1 MSRVDRP
8 GDRAHTSTHAA
19 DDRTEWMDTIA
30 DLDDAGT
37 DALLRGEASGAELTP
52 LAHVVRRLRESVAA
66 EALPPMSAA
75 LRAQIDAPLVVPLH
89 ARRVARRSLAQA
101 AVAAVAVA
109 VALVG
114 AGAAQN
120 RLPGG
125 LQDVVSSAVEVVGI
139 DVPRSAD
146 RHAADDEVDD
156 EVDDGVEQEGEGGP
170 SDARGNDGEPG
181 YEGTTPGGAV
191 PADPGTPGDKEP
203 AVPATPPEDNG
214 QGDPPGPPASLPG
227 NNASSSGQENG
238 GGAAGRNPGGKG

>member
-1 MSRVDRP
+1 MSSVDHP
-8 GDRAHTSTHAA
+8 EDRAHTSNQAA
-19 DDRTEWMDTIA
+19 DDRTKWMDTIA

-37 DALLRGEASGAELTP
+37 DALLRGEASGTELTP

-139 DVPRSAD
+139 DVPRSAE
-146 RHAADDEVDD
+146 RHAADDEVDR
-156 EVDDGVEQEGEGGP
+156 EVEGDSTEAP
-170 SDARGNDGEPG
+170 GNDGEPG
-181 YEGTTPGGAV
+181 YEGTTPGGAT

-203 AVPATPPEDNG
+203 AVPATPPEGNG
-214 QGDPPGPPASLPG
+214 QSDPPGPPASLPG
-227 NNASSSGQENG
+227 NNASPSGQENG
-238 GGAAGRNPGGKG
+238 GGSAGDNPAGKG